1 MKTKRTWMFV
11 GIAALGLH
19 VGMAAAAAARDAMVP
34 KGKPPQIPEGSNV
47 IA

>member
-1 MKTKRTWMFV
+1 MKTKLTWILV

-19 VGMAAAAAARDAMVP
+19 AGMAAAA
-34 KGKPPQIPEGSNV
+34 GKPPQVPEGSNV